1 MAATT
6 NEAKKLSRPP
16 HRLMSAHGRFTLDC
30 GLTKQDAG
38 TAGSCQQRTKC
49 TAANSVP
56 TFPTST
62 IRGTRIV
69 NVEPRPGS
77 LSTVDVAAHHLAE
90 ALADRE
96 SKAGAAVFASGGGI
110 GLGEFLK

>member
-38 TAGSCQQRTKC
+38 TAVRAKSGREQTQQ
-49 TAANSVP
+49 
-56 TFPTST
+56 
-62 IRGTRIV
+62 
-69 NVEPRPGS
+69 
-77 LSTVDVAAHHLAE
+77 STV
-90 ALADRE
+90 
-96 SKAGAAVFASGGGI
+96 SK
-110 GLGEFLK
+110 